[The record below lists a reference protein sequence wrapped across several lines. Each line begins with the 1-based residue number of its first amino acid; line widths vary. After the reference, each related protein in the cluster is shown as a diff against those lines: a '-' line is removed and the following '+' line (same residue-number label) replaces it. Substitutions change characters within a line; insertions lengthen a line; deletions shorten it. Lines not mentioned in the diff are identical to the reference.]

1 MSSGPDAVIARI
13 GALRLVPVVVLDE
26 VRSAL
31 PLAQAL
37 KAGGL
42 PVVEMTL
49 RTPVAEAALREIAAD
64 PDLLAGA
71 GTVLTAEQVD
81 RAVAAGA
88 RFVVSPG
95 FSPAVV
101 RRCREADLPVFPG
114 VATATELQA
123 ALAEGLDV
131 VKFFPAEPLGG
142 LAMIEALA
150 APFPSVRFMPTGGI
164 NPDNLGRYL
173 AHPAVLAVGGSWM
186 VPRAVVT
193 TGDWARVTALTADAV
208 AAVAQAT
215 AARAVHAEAGGATPA
230 APIGPEPAAPTGQD
244 QPTATTPDNVP
255 T

>member
-1 MSSGPDAVIARI
+1 MSGGPDAVVARI
-13 GALRLVPVVVLDE
+13 AALRLVPVVVLDE
-26 VRSAL
+26 ARAAL

-49 RTPVAEAALREIAAD
+49 RTPAAEAALRQIAAD

-71 GTVLTAEQVD
+71 GTVLSAEQVD

-88 RFVVSPG
+88 RFAVSPG

-101 RRCREADLPVFPG
+101 RRCQEAGLPVFPG

-142 LAMIEALA
+142 VAMIEALA

-186 VPRAVVT
+186 VPRAVVAA
-193 TGDWARVTALTADAV
+193 GDWARITTLTADAV
-208 AAVAQAT
+208 AAAAQAT
-215 AARAVHAEAGGATPA
+215 AARAVHAGAGTGA
-230 APIGPEPAAPTGQD
+230 GPVQD